1 MTRSANEVVLL
12 PGQGRS
18 TWLGEGVFTVKA
30 GPGPTL
36 GAYSLSELTEPPGEG
51 PPLHSHGDEEEGFY
65 VLEGEVVLRVGDQIL
80 LATEGAFV
88 FVPRDVPH
96 TYRVVG
102 DRPARL
108 LIIISPPGFEEAFF
122 EVGVPAE
129 GPGLPPGRV
138 RSLSEEEWRALD
150 TKYNRTILGPPIG
163 PNEVPG

>member
-1 MTRSANEVVLL
+1 MTRRGNEVVLL

-30 GPGPTL
+30 EPDATL
-36 GAYSLSELTEPPGEG
+36 GAYSLAELTEPPGEG

-65 VLEGEVVLRVGDQIL
+65 VLEGEVAIRVGDRMV
-80 LATEGAFV
+80 LASPGAFV

-102 DRPARL
+102 DSPARL

-122 EVGVPAE
+122 EAGVPPEA
-129 GPGLPPGRV
+129 PGLPHGRV
-138 RSLSEEEWRALD
+138 RSLTEAEWRALD
-150 TKYNRTILGPPIG
+150 AKYNRAVLGPPIG
-163 PNEVPG
+163 EDEIGG